1 MTTSLAGEA
10 AALSGAAGV
19 ERPTLCELD
28 AAVPRAIR
36 LAIDQGLL
44 ETVKL
49 GGSLESDLDPPAN
62 GRCLDNCSLPSSS
75 FPKRFVASL
84 RPAPTPKRPAPKR
97 PLLDGGIQ
105 QGGFVRFLHGRQRQP
120 KVSFPNLPAYTA
132 DSWVR

>member
-19 ERPTLCELD
+19 EWPTLGELD
-28 AAVPRAIR
+28 AAVPWAIR
-36 LAIDQGLL
+36 LAVDQGLL

-62 GRCLDNCSLPSSS
+62 GKCLDSCSLPSSS
-75 FPKRFVASL
+75 FPKRVIASL
-84 RPAPTPKRPAPKR
+84 TPAPKR
-97 PLLDGGIQ
+97 PLLDGGVQ

-120 KVSFPNLPAYTA
+120 KVSFPDLPAYTA